1 MSGEKR
7 AAEEEGD
14 RESPPLKRP
23 NPRARAEFTSSTKQ
37 RVKEQRAHQQER
49 LRLRP
54 PLGLWK
60 LLDTADPKRRF
71 SRGDWDKSVDPPK
84 KRVVHHEAF
93 PSIFRL
99 PRRAG
104 REEQDARDERLFFY
118 LVEAARRLFLDVTV
132 RYAYDKEQH
141 RWTACFCNTTL
152 ATDNGCRPLPELTRF
167 YDEHAREREAGSQY
181 PLRDLRLSMD
191 YMGMIIPDLLAMG
204 DTGS

>member
-71 SRGDWDKSVDPPK
+71 SRSDWDKSVDPPK
-84 KRVVHHEAF
+84 KRGVHHEAF

-181 PLRDLRLSMD
+181 PLRDLRLSME
-191 YMGMIIPDLLAMG
+191 YMGMAAPTSFAVRDP
-204 DTGS
+204 GS

>member
-1 MSGEKR
+1 MKR
-7 AAEEEGD
+7 AAQQDESNEE
-14 RESPPLKRP
+14 PPLKRL
-23 NPRARAEFTSSTKQ
+23 NPRGRSEFTPSTKQ
-37 RVKEQRAHQQER
+37 RVQEQRAHQQER

-71 SRGDWDKSVDPPK
+71 SRSDWDKSVDPPK
-84 KRVVHHEAF
+84 KRGVHHEAF